1 MICSPGH
8 WYPHRH
14 SADIETCPYC
24 VARCRA
30 SSTCMQ
36 TRRATLVPSPAIIVA
51 PPTCNGHLLSLSVCR
66 VYHTDRR
73 WRTTEHNPPRRRR
86 PVLYRH
92 RRRRT
97 TPPCLERRTRQPCE
111 SCWSALGTRWYRTMD
126 SASTDRH
133 RTGRLTSCHRHAAVR
148 SSSGKYHATALRYR
162 IQMITSTSP
171 YQSCCSV

>member
-51 PPTCNGHLLSLSVCR
+51 PPPPATGTCYRCLSAVSIIP
-66 VYHTDRR
+66 TDDGGQRSTIHHDDEDR
-73 WRTTEHNPPRRRR
+73 CCTVIVAVERRRR
-86 PVLYRH
+86 VWNDERDSPARAAGAHWVPAGTGQWTAQV
-92 RRRRT
+92 RT
-97 TPPCLERRTRQPCE
+97 ATEL
-111 SCWSALGTRWYRTMD
+111 
-126 SASTDRH
+126 
-133 RTGRLTSCHRHAAVR
+133 AV
-148 SSSGKYHATALRYR
+148 
-162 IQMITSTSP
+162 
-171 YQSCCSV
+171 